1 MRFEEFLQG
10 TLGAPLESTVGE
22 LRYDCPF
29 CSDTK
34 KRFYVKQSLD
44 SKNGQYICFNC
55 GETGNP
61 ITFMKRYYNV
71 DSRNA
76 VKLLEQNNI
85 EIDIDKTIKFDNSLS
100 DSEKLILLLRGVE
113 PEEYEVKKKPP
124 KLPFNYKF
132 LSQNLYNKEAI
143 PFLRY
148 LNSRGVTLQ
157 QIIEHNIAYT
167 VESKCYKS
175 DNIQTFT
182 FYNSLIFFTYNAQGE
197 YVYWNTRSI
206 VPTKMKTINA
216 PASDE
221 QYGKKDVL
229 FNFNK
234 AKDQRMLIITEG
246 VFDALTF
253 HQYGIAT
260 FGKAVSDNQ
269 IKLIKKYVKPE
280 TDIYLM
286 LDSDAYEYNVKVAR
300 ELFKKF
306 PNTYVV
312 PHGEEDPND
321 LGTEKAFQLI
331 KDKRIK
337 ATPEGL
343 TNYEIQQKLIN

>member
-1 MRFEEFLQG
+1 MRFEDFLKEHLG
-10 TLGAPLESTVGE
+10 TPLESTIGE
-22 LRYDCPF
+22 LRFNCPF
-29 CSDTK
+29 CGETK
-34 KRFYVKQSLD
+34 RRFYVKQSLD

-55 GETGNP
+55 GESGNP
-61 ITFMKRYYNV
+61 ITFIKNYYNV
-71 DSRNA
+71 EGRQA
-76 VKLLEQNNI
+76 RVILEQNNI
-85 EIDIDKTIKFDNSLS
+85 EIDFDKTVKFDNSLT
-100 DSEKLILLLRGVE
+100 DSEKLILLLKGVDQ
-113 PEEYEVKKKPP
+113 EEDEVKKTPP

-132 LSQNLYNKEAI
+132 LSKNLYNEEAI

-148 LNSRGVTLQ
+148 LDSRGVTLEQ
-157 QIIEHNIAYT
+157 VIKHNIAYT
-167 VESKCYKS
+167 VETKCFKS
-175 DNIQTFT
+175 DNQTTFT
-182 FYNSLIFFTYNAQGE
+182 FYNSLIFFTYNAQGN

-216 PASDE
+216 PSSDN

-229 FNFNK
+229 FNFNT
-234 AKDQRMLIITEG
+234 AKDQRMIIITEG

-260 FGKAVSDNQ
+260 FGKAVSENQ
-269 IKLIKKYVKPE
+269 IKLIKKYVDEE

-286 LDSDAYEYNVKVAR
+286 LDSDAYEYNINVAR
-300 ELFKKF
+300 ELYKKF

-312 PHGEEDPND
+312 PHDELDPND
-321 LGTEKAFQLI
+321 LGTEKAFKLI

-343 TNYEIQQKLIN
+343 SSYLLQQKIMF